1 MAKVYKREIRHARY
15 TPATNRFPAEIARLP
30 RLHNL
35 SAMTHMRRALTWM
48 RLALAALAERP
59 AQKRQIERRVE
70 MLRRDMFRRAAAR
83 TGAW

>member
-15 TPATNRFPAEIARLP
+15 MPATNRFPAEIARLP

-35 SAMTHMRRALTWM
+35 SAMTHMQRAVTWM
-48 RLALAALAERP
+48 RLALAALAQRP
-59 AQKRQIERRVE
+59 AEKRQVERRVA
-70 MLRRDMFRRAAAR
+70 MHRRDLYRRAAAR